1 MMKMQKNMQKN
12 ISIKIEI
19 LSEVKNNKKI
29 KRGKNIN
36 QISDYE
42 TLKK

>member
-19 LSEVKNNKKI
+19 LLEVKNNKKI

-36 QISDYE
+36 QIQIM
-42 TLKK
+42 KR